1 MSTSTR
7 VIVSLDSS
15 VTSALQPGARGSRQC
30 WCTGQ
35 ILTLLGHYG
44 WILPLEDIEGN
55 AAKKNGGKIYL
66 DKKDISG
73 GAEFAEGDIVGFY
86 LYLDDMGL
94 GAEAARCLKQ
104 ASTTSFN
111 AGAPEFVP
119 LASTDANP
127 TASFNAAAPEF
138 VPSIAPA
145 ASPAPS
151 LWQKKES
158 KTYKGKFYYVHSETG
173 KTSWTMP
180 EDSPKATVE
189 DGPKATVDVG
199 NVACLQSELL
209 AYLSDESDDESGDDT
224 DESDC
229 HEYPSFAPGKAA
241 SQRSLSPVA
250 STCAGLSSDSEVDD
264 AVARKRG
271 WETLPEACLCHKF
284 SPPPGLSLPSCPNK
298 LALGVLV
305 RAGLSTGQEQQLPQ
319 QLWPELQKCI
329 PKRRRANVTAIRAP
343 PARA

>member
-55 AAKKNGGKIYL
+55 ATKKNDGKIYL

-111 AGAPEFVP
+111 AGATEFVP
-119 LASTDANP
+119 LVVPAENSTS
-127 TASFNAAAPEF
+127 SFNAAAPEF
-138 VPSIAPA
+138 VPSMAPA
-145 ASPAPS
+145 ANPSPS

-173 KTSWTMP
+173 KTSWKMP
-180 EDSPKATVE
+180 E
-189 DGPKATVDVG
+189 DGPKATVDVE

-319 QLWPELQKCI
+319 QLRPELQKCI
-329 PKRRRANVTAIRAP
+329 PKRRRANVTAIRALT
-343 PARA
+343 ARA